1 MQKYTI
7 PKNLNG
13 LQLRK
18 ELNDAGVVI
27 SDDFRAVRTYDN
39 ELILEISSTDAD
51 KAKTVVA
58 AHNGTVIAPEPT
70 IEQKLA
76 SVGLNLGD
84 LKTALGLA

>member
-13 LQLRK
+13 TQLRK
-18 ELNDAGVVI
+18 ELNDAGVAI
-27 SDDFRAVRTYDN
+27 SNDPRSVVTYDN
-39 ELILEISSTDAD
+39 ELILEILATDAD

-58 AHNGTVIAPEPT
+58 AHNGQQIAPEAT

-76 SVGLNLGD
+76 SVGLNLED
-84 LKTALGLA
+84 LKLALGL

>member
-13 LQLRK
+13 TQLRK
-18 ELNDAGVVI
+18 ELNDAGVAI
-27 SDDFRAVRTYDN
+27 SNDPRSVVTYDN

-51 KAKTVVA
+51 KAEKVVA
-58 AHNGTVIAPEPT
+58 AHNGIIVAPELT

-76 SVGLNLGD
+76 SVGLNLED
-84 LKTALGLA
+84 LKSALGL